1 MKGLI
6 LKDFY
11 NLSNYKKVLLF
22 LILFYGVLGFATDS
36 IASMLGVIIVLSAA
50 LTPTLFSYDEFSK
63 WDCYALSMPLTR
75 RDVVLARYIVS
86 AILVAASTILT
97 GAMIVIAGIIKP
109 DTNTGEAWLSL
120 KLMLAFALFFISI
133 MMPVCY
139 KIGPE
144 KGRLYMMASIFLP
157 IIGTFVLKHM
167 GFSAPTEQ
175 QLLRGSYA
183 LLLLAVLFV
192 VISYIISCRIFEKK
206 EL

>member
-11 NLSNYKKVLLF
+11 NLSNYKKVLIF
-22 LILFYGVLGFATDS
+22 LIIFYTVFGSLTDS
-36 IASMLGVIIVLSAA
+36 IASMFSFVVMISAL

-63 WDCYALSMPLTR
+63 WDCYALSMPVTR
-75 RDVVLARYIVS
+75 RDIVLARYTVS
-86 AILVAASTILT
+86 AI
-97 GAMIVIAGIIKP
+97 MVIACTIFSGIMIIVENILKP
-109 DTNTGEAWLSL
+109 EINIGEAWLSL
-120 KLMLAFALFFISI
+120 KATLVLALLFISI
-133 MMPVCY
+133 ITPICY
-139 KIGPE
+139 KMGPE
-144 KGRLYMMASIFLP
+144 KARIYMMAAILLP

-175 QLLRGSYA
+175 QLLRGSNA